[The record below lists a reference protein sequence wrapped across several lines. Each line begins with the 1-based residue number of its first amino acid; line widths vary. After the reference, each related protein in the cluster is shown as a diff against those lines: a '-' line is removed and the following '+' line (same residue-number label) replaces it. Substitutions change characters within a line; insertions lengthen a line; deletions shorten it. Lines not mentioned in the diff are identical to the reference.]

1 MRTKPWCISSAVAN
15 PDKLRG
21 FLGVLAELQGGKW
34 NHAAQVE
41 FQIRLV
47 QERLYGLGHCGLRF
61 HANMPRDEV
70 VALQL
75 AADIPYATAE
85 RMFASAGFKDAPL
98 RGRRLFA
105 PLQWCGFA
113 DIRNGRVA
121 VTDFGRALLAE
132 ERNCGKI
139 ASWILAKWQIP
150 NPLDGAKFPAGRG
163 YNIKPFGGFL
173 RLVMEVNRLCKL
185 SGMGPKGM
193 SLDECGI
200 FALTMTDWR
209 DAERTAREVLSF
221 RQRVWK
227 IAPQSREKF
236 SRAQARALR
245 PEFALSRVG
254 GKAEETVRF
263 FRMTGIIQYEESEH
277 GMSVNVSPFRGPEIA
292 ALAGE
297 NNAAPARFRSAEEY
311 KAFLGAC
318 PTVASV
324 L

>member
-1 MRTKPWCISSAVAN
+1 MLIKPWSISTTVRN
-15 PDKLRG
+15 PERLRG
-21 FLGVLAELQGGKW
+21 FLGVLAQMEGAEW
-34 NHAAQVE
+34 NRPAQME
-41 FQIRLV
+41 FQIRLI
-47 QERLYGLGHCGLRF
+47 QARLYGFGRCGLQF
-61 HANMPRDEV
+61 YAAMPRGEA

-75 AADIPYATAE
+75 AADIPRAAAKK
-85 RMFASAGFKDAPL
+85 MFASVGFKDAPL
-98 RGRRLFA
+98 RGRRLFS

-139 ASWILAKWQIP
+139 VSWILAKWQIP

-173 RLVMEVNRLCKL
+173 RLVMEVNRLCKS

-193 SLDECGI
+193 LLDECGI

-209 DAERTAREVLSF
+209 DAEKTAREVLSF
-221 RQRVWK
+221 RQRVRK

-236 SRAQARALR
+236 IRAQARALR

-263 FRMTGIIQYEESEH
+263 FRMTGIIQYEESEN

-297 NNAAPARFRSAEEY
+297 NNAAPARFNSEAEY

-318 PTVASV
+318 PAVASV